1 MLHLILQA
9 AAKTQLIGK
18 FALASLLLLSVQHT
32 AADTLSSDE
41 LLVATQQAQQT
52 ERLATSKRV
61 DGFHKTEAQLQQELK
76 DLKQK
81 QASLDKET
89 QLLASNFQKNEEL
102 LAKKEKDLFLA
113 AGSLGELFGVVRQ
126 SAKDLQLEQKA
137 SVASI
142 GQEAHLAIVDEL
154 VAARQLPSTVQLYGL
169 WDALQQQIDASSQ
182 LEIVEVSA
190 SSGSGEV
197 TQVPALRLGSFALF
211 NDSGYLN
218 WNGQSQRASSY
229 AAQPE
234 FTPTL
239 AMQSDLVGALPIVS
253 LDATRGDLIA
263 QLANA
268 PTLQDRIEH
277 GGIIGQIIIGLL
289 FVGAFI
295 GMVRGAVLLLTK
307 TKISRQ
313 LKSPQTPSNN
323 NALGRVLN
331 VYQQDQSP
339 NVEALELRLLEA
351 VMDEQQQLERGL
363 SMIKLLAALAPMLG
377 LLGTVTGMIETFQ
390 TITQFGNADPRIM
403 AGGISMAL
411 MTTVLGLIAA
421 MPLLLIHN
429 ILSSQAEDIRN
440 TIEKQGIGLV
450 AQRAEQLAEKE
461 AA

>member
-1 MLHLILQA
+1 MIHLILPTITKAQ
-9 AAKTQLIGK
+9 KMGK
-18 FALASLLLLSVQHT
+18 LCIATLLLLSSQFSI
-32 AADTLSSDE
+32 ADTMNSDE
-41 LLVATQQAQQT
+41 LLVATEQAQQT
-52 ERLATSKRV
+52 EKLATSQRV
-61 DGFHKTEAQLQQELK
+61 GDFQKTEAQLLQELK
-76 DLKQK
+76 ELKQ
-81 QASLDKET
+81 QQVLLEKET
-89 QLLASNFQKNEEL
+89 QNLAATFQKNEEL

-113 AGSLGELFGVVRQ
+113 TGSLGELFGVVRQ
-126 SAKDLQLEQKA
+126 SAKDLQLEQQS

-142 GQEAHLAIVDEL
+142 GQETHLAMVDDL
-154 VAARQLPSTVQLYGL
+154 VAARQLPSKTQLYGL
-169 WDALQQQIDASSQ
+169 WHALQQQIDASSQ
-182 LEIVEVSA
+182 LQTVMVNV
-190 SSGSGEV
+190 SSGSGDV
-197 TQVPALRLGSFALF
+197 AQVSALRLGSFALL
-211 NDSGYLN
+211 NDTGYLN
-218 WNGQSQRASSY
+218 WNGQNQRASTF

-234 FTPTL
+234 LTPTL
-239 AMQSDLVGALPIVS
+239 AMQSELQNDLPVVS
-253 LDATRGDLIA
+253 LDATRGELIA

-268 PTLQDRIEH
+268 PTLRDRIEN
-277 GGIIGQIIIGLL
+277 GGVIGKIIIALL
-289 FVGAFI
+289 IVGALI
-295 GMVRGAVLLLTK
+295 GVVRGAVLLIIK

-313 LKSPQTPSNN
+313 LKSPHTPSNK

-331 VYQQDQSP
+331 VYKQDQSP

-377 LLGTVTGMIETFQ
+377 LLGTVTGMIDTFQ
-390 TITQFGNADPRIM
+390 TITQYGNADPRIM

>member
-1 MLHLILQA
+1 
-9 AAKTQLIGK
+9 
-18 FALASLLLLSVQHT
+18 
-32 AADTLSSDE
+32 
-41 LLVATQQAQQT
+41 
-52 ERLATSKRV
+52 
-61 DGFHKTEAQLQQELK
+61 
-76 DLKQK
+76 
-81 QASLDKET
+81 
-89 QLLASNFQKNEEL
+89 
-102 LAKKEKDLFLA
+102 
-113 AGSLGELFGVVRQ
+113 
-126 SAKDLQLEQKA
+126 
-137 SVASI
+137 
-142 GQEAHLAIVDEL
+142 
-154 VAARQLPSTVQLYGL
+154 L

-182 LEIVEVSA
+182 LEIVEVNA

-239 AMQSDLVGALPIVS
+239 AMQSDLVGALPVIS

-289 FVGAFI
+289 IVGAFI

-450 AQRAEQLAEKE
+450 AQRAELLAEKE
-461 AA
+461 AT